1 MIKNLTQSVKSD
13 MIVPRFDGCEKIH
26 NLPTTDQAKLER
38 MIRHALTILRE
49 RQPAAPQT
57 NEVRS

>member
-1 MIKNLTQSVKSD
+1 MNILHDGTQTVNID
-13 MIVPRFDGCEKIH
+13 GILQYVNTPRQI
-26 NLPTTDQAKLER
+26 PTTDQAKLER
-38 MIRHALTILRE
+38 MIRAALAILRE